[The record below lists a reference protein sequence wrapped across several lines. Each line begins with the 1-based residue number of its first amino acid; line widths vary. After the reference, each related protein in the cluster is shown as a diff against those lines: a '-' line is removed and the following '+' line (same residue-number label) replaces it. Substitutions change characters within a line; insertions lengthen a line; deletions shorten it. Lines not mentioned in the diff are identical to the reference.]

1 VALEALLR
9 TRSVSA
15 TAVELRLTQPAV
27 SSALARLRGHFGD
40 EILVFTGG
48 EMTPT
53 QFGRGLAHVIPDTI
67 AQLRPLARMRANFDP
82 SSLHRTFKIISSDY
96 VSQVLLSR
104 VSRRLAL
111 VAPKVSLQ
119 VISFSETAASQFDR
133 GNIEFQ
139 IAPEFLVFGKHGSEV
154 LFRDNFRCIVS
165 TKNRLAENGLD
176 LSTFMRLPHVVTSFG
191 TNDGK
196 SHFEREL
203 DAQAIHISVAAKVP
217 SFVLLPHFVIGTQNI
232 ATVHRR
238 LIEELP
244 PELPLRYFDPPINI
258 PDLTEIL
265 IWNKY
270 LDRDVE
276 AMWLRDLI
284 IETGRSLDAPRSHSP
299 VQDRQRSHAD
309 RPRRDP
315 NRRQGPI
322 ATEAG

>member
-1 VALEALLR
+1 MEIDIVRLEKFDLNLLVALEALLR

-15 TAVELRLTQPAV
+15 TAIELHLTQPAV
-27 SSALARLRGHFGD
+27 SSALARLRRHFGD
-40 EILVFTGG
+40 EILVFAGG

-53 QFGRGLAHVIPDTI
+53 QFGRGLARVIPDVI
-67 AQLRPLARMRANFDP
+67 SQLRPLARMRANFEP
-82 SSLHRTFKIISSDY
+82 SALHRTFKVISSDY

-111 VAPKVSLQ
+111 LAPKASLQ
-119 VISFSETAASQFDR
+119 VISFSENAASQFDR

-139 IAPEFLVFGKHGSEV
+139 IAPEFLVSGNHGAEV
-154 LFRDNFRCIVS
+154 LFRDNFRCVVS
-165 TKNRLAENGLD
+165 TDNPLVKDALD
-176 LSTFMRLPHVVTSFG
+176 LGLFMRLPHVVTSFG

-196 SHFEREL
+196 SHFERVL
-203 DAQAIHISVAAKVP
+203 DAQDIRISVAAKVP

-238 LIEELP
+238 LLDELP
-244 PELPLRYFDPPINI
+244 AELPLRSYDPPIDI

-265 IWNKY
+265 FWNKY

-284 IETGRSLDAPRSHSP
+284 IETGRSLD
-299 VQDRQRSHAD
+299 
-309 RPRRDP
+309 
-315 NRRQGPI
+315 
-322 ATEAG
+322 